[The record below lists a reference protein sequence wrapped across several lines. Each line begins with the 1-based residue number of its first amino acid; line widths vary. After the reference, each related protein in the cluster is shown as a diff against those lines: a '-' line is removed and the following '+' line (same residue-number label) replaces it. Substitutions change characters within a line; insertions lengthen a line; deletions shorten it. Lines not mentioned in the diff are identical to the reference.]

1 MNDMSRYSII
11 ALIALLMVFMPGI
24 GSAAGVSPDSSITYT
39 ITVQEDGTGIWH
51 VEYRTLLAS
60 NEDLEMFDSYAK
72 NISTLYLPQFQD
84 LMQRSASQA
93 AVATSRKMEI
103 TDFSG
108 DAAIQTSPTG
118 RYGVVFY
125 SFSWKGFAKPGDQI
139 TIGDAFAGG
148 MYLAKDNTL
157 IIRYPTGYTVILA
170 EPAPDQAR
178 DGLIWYG
185 QRSFGAGEPRL
196 VFEQSGFPFVP
207 VLLGS
212 VLVLIVFTGLFFFLK
227 KRSPGEP
234 NKTVEPVDPEDHED
248 PEDPESTPVPLS
260 ESEMFSLEEKIVQL
274 LKASN
279 GEQYQ
284 SEIVKNLGLPK
295 STVSATLN
303 DLHQRGVI
311 QKIKKGRENLIRL
324 T

>member
-1 MNDMSRYSII
+1 MNEMSRYSII

-24 GSAAGVSPDSSITYT
+24 GSAAGVAPDSSITYT

-60 NEDLEMFDSYAK
+60 SEDLAMFDSYAK
-72 NISTLYLPQFQD
+72 NISTLFLPQFQD

-125 SFSWKGFAKPGDQI
+125 SFSWKGFAKPGAQI

-157 IIRYPTGYTVILA
+157 IIRYPTGYTVSLA

-196 VFEQSGFPFVP
+196 VFEQAGFPYVP

-212 VLVLIVFTGLFFFLK
+212 VIVLIVIAGLFFVMK
-227 KRSPGEP
+227 KRRPGEQ
-234 NKTVEPVDPEDHED
+234 NETDEPVDPEDPD
-248 PEDPESTPVPLS
+248 SAPVPLS
-260 ESEMFSLEEKIVQL
+260 ESEMYSLEEKIVQL